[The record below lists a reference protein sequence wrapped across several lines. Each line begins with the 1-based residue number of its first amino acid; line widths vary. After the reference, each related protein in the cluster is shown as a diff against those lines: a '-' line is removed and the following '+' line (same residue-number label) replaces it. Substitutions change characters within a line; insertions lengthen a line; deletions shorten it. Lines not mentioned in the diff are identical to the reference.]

1 MILIQQIF
9 NENHAYLWAKIRA
22 VFIKAKI
29 EKRDLIVGLFKAK

>member
-1 MILIQQIF
+1 ML
-9 NENHAYLWAKIRA
+9 EPPAKIRT